1 MHPPVKERVLVV
13 DDEPQVLVALED
25 LLTDHFSVVKT
36 ASAESALDLIERE
49 GDFAVVITDQ
59 RMPGMTG
66 DELLSRLG
74 KSSGSMRILIT
85 GFADLNSV
93 IRSINDGRVYAY
105 VTKPWNPVDLEL
117 KVKGAAEQY
126 RLTRTLD
133 NERRLLHE
141 LLNNIPDGIYF
152 KDADLKFV
160 RVNPAYSALLGFD
173 GSELLVSRRLDELDA
188 SGTDVQ
194 AVEVEERELLA
205 SGQPVRDVVRAYRRG
220 RSERWFS
227 ETKAP
232 IRDLNGDV
240 IGIVGVAREITEQ
253 RRLEQQ
259 LRHAQKMEAIGRLA
273 GSVAHDFN
281 NLLSV
286 ILSYSSLLVADLR
299 PNDPMRPDL
308 EAIGKAG
315 NRAADL
321 TRQLLAFS
329 RKQLLAPRILDLN
342 QVFRES
348 DGMLSRLL
356 GEDIELVTRYGD
368 SVHKVRADPGQI
380 DQIVMN
386 LAVNARDAMPKGGRL
401 TIETQNVVLDANT
414 LISDPDQLGVTP
426 GAYVMLSMTD
436 TGTGMDAETVSNI
449 FEPFFTTK
457 EKGKGTGLGLAT
469 VFGIVKQSGGHI
481 AVESEPNVGTRF
493 RVYFPK
499 ADGEES
505 EIDEKP
511 APSRL
516 TGGETILLTEDQ
528 DEVRAVARE
537 VLRRYG
543 YHVLEARNAGEALLT
558 CERYSQPI
566 DLLLTDVIMP
576 QMSGREL
583 ADRLAGLRPGMRV
596 LFMSGYAE
604 GALATGGELKPDIAY
619 LPKPWVPEVLARR
632 VREVLDEGKAQ
643 AGEDAKQIK

>member
-1 MHPPVKERVLVV
+1 MHAPVKERVLVV

-25 LLTDHFSVVKT
+25 LLTEQFSVVKT

-49 GDFAVVITDQ
+49 GNFAVVITDQ

-74 KSSGSMRILIT
+74 GSSDAMRILLT
-85 GFADLNSV
+85 GFADLSAV
-93 IRSINDGRVYAY
+93 IRSINDGRIYAY

-117 KVKGAAEQY
+117 KVKRAAEQF
-126 RLTRTLD
+126 RLTRDLD

-152 KDADLKFV
+152 KDESLKFV
-160 RVNPAYSALLGFD
+160 TVNPAYSALLGFD
-173 GSELLVSRRLDELDA
+173 DSEQLVKRGLHELDA
-188 SGTDVQ
+188 TGTDVRS
-194 AVEVEERELLA
+194 VETEERELLA
-205 SGQPVRDVVRAYRRG
+205 SGAPVRDVVRSYRRG
-220 RSERWFS
+220 RHERWFS

-232 IRDLNGDV
+232 IRDLNGRV
-240 IGIVGVAREITEQ
+240 IGLVGVTREITEQ
-253 RRLEQQ
+253 RRLEHQ

-286 ILSYSSLLVADLR
+286 ILSYSSLLLADLR
-299 PNDPMRPDL
+299 PSDPMRPDL
-308 EAIGKAG
+308 EAISKAG

-321 TRQLLAFS
+321 TRQLLAFG

-348 DGMLSRLL
+348 ESMLARLA
-356 GEDIELVTRYGD
+356 GEEIELCTRYGHD
-368 SVHKVRADPGQI
+368 VHKVRADPGQI

-386 LAVNARDAMPKGGRL
+386 LAVNARDAMPNGGKL
-401 TIETQNVVLDANT
+401 TIETQNVTLDAAAVV
-414 LISDPDQLGVTP
+414 SDPDQLGVAP
-426 GAYVMLSMTD
+426 GPYVMLAMSD
-436 TGTGMDAETVSNI
+436 TGIGMDRETQANI

-481 AVESEPNVGTRF
+481 AVESEPGQGTTF

-499 ADGEES
+499 AEGEEAGA
-505 EIDEKP
+505 EEKP
-511 APSRL
+511 VPSRL

-558 CERYSQPI
+558 CERYARPI
-566 DLLLTDVIMP
+566 HLLLTDVVMP

-583 ADRLAGLRPGMRV
+583 AKRVAGIRPDMRV
-596 LFMSGYAE
+596 LYMSGYAE
-604 GALATGGELKPDIAY
+604 GALASGGELDADIAY

-632 VREVLDEGKAQ
+632 VREVLDHGK
-643 AGEDAKQIK
+643 GDDAAKA

>member
-1 MHPPVKERVLVV
+1 
-13 DDEPQVLVALED
+13 
-25 LLTDHFSVVKT
+25 
-36 ASAESALDLIERE
+36 
-49 GDFAVVITDQ
+49 
-59 RMPGMTG
+59 
-66 DELLSRLG
+66 
-74 KSSGSMRILIT
+74 
-85 GFADLNSV
+85 
-93 IRSINDGRVYAY
+93 
-105 VTKPWNPVDLEL
+105 
-117 KVKGAAEQY
+117 
-126 RLTRTLD
+126 
-133 NERRLLHE
+133 
-141 LLNNIPDGIYF
+141 
-152 KDADLKFV
+152 
-160 RVNPAYSALLGFD
+160 
-173 GSELLVSRRLDELDA
+173 
-188 SGTDVQ
+188 
-194 AVEVEERELLA
+194 
-205 SGQPVRDVVRAYRRG
+205 
-220 RSERWFS
+220 
-227 ETKAP
+227 
-232 IRDLNGDV
+232 
-240 IGIVGVAREITEQ
+240 
-253 RRLEQQ
+253 
-259 LRHAQKMEAIGRLA
+259 MEAIGRLA

-286 ILSYSSLLVADLR
+286 ILSYSSLMVADLR

-356 GEDIELVTRYGD
+356 GEDIELVTRYGE

-386 LAVNARDAMPKGGRL
+386 LAVNARDAMPRGGTL
-401 TIETQNVVLDANT
+401 TIETQNVMLDAT
-414 LISDPDQLGVTP
+414 ALISDPDQLGVTP
-426 GAYVMLSMTD
+426 GPYVMLSMAD
-436 TGTGMDAETVSNI
+436 TGTGMDTETLSNI

-499 ADGEES
+499 ADGEEAD
-505 EIDEKP
+505 IDEKP
-511 APSRL
+511 VPSRL

-558 CERYSQPI
+558 CERYAQPI
-566 DLLLTDVIMP
+566 HLLLTDVIMP

-583 ADRLAGLRPGMRV
+583 AERLAGLRPGMRV

-632 VREVLDEGKAQ
+632 VREVLDEGKGQ
-643 AGEDAKQIK
+643 AGEDAQPIK

>member
-1 MHPPVKERVLVV
+1 MQGPVKERVLVV

-25 LLTDHFSVVKT
+25 LLTDQFAVVKSG
-36 ASAESALDLIERE
+36 SAENALDLIERE

-66 DELLSRLG
+66 DELLARLG
-74 KSSGSMRILIT
+74 ASSSAMRILIT
-85 GFADLNSV
+85 GFADLSSV
-93 IRSINDGRVYAY
+93 IRSINDGHVYAY

-126 RLTRTLD
+126 RLTRTLA

-152 KDADLKFV
+152 KDSDLKFV

-173 GSELLVSRRLDELDA
+173 GSQKLLSKGLHELDS

-194 AVEVEERELLA
+194 AVELEERQILA
-205 SGQPVRDVVRAYRRG
+205 SGEPIRDVVRVYRRAG
-220 RSERWFS
+220 RERWFS

-232 IRDLNGDV
+232 IRGRDGEV
-240 IGIVGVAREITEQ
+240 IGIVGVAHEITEQ
-253 RRLEQQ
+253 RRLEHQ

-286 ILSYSSLLVADLR
+286 ILSYSSLLLADLR
-299 PNDPMRPDL
+299 PGDPMRPDL

-315 NRAADL
+315 TRAADL

-329 RKQLLAPRILDLN
+329 RKQLLAPRVLDLN

-348 DGMLSRLL
+348 EGMLSRLL
-356 GEDIELVTRYGD
+356 GEDVELVTNYAD
-368 SVHKVRADPGQI
+368 SVHRVRADPGQI

-386 LAVNARDAMPKGGRL
+386 LAVNARDAMPNGGRL
-401 TIETQNVVLDANT
+401 TIETKNVMLDGSTAV
-414 LISDPDQLGVTP
+414 SDPDQLGVTP
-426 GAYVMLSMTD
+426 GPYVMLSMSD
-436 TGTGMDAETVSNI
+436 TGTGMDRETEAHI

-469 VFGIVKQSGGHI
+469 VFGIVKQSEGHI
-481 AVESEPNVGTRF
+481 AVESDLGIGTTF
-493 RVYFPK
+493 RVYFPM
-499 ADGEES
+499 AEGEAAE
-505 EIDEKP
+505 EEDKP
-511 APSRL
+511 VPSRL

-537 VLRRYG
+537 VLRRCG

-558 CERYSQPI
+558 CERYSKPI
-566 DLLLTDVIMP
+566 HLLLTDVVMP
-576 QMSGREL
+576 QMSGPEL
-583 ADRLAGLRPGMRV
+583 AHRLASIRPGMKV
-596 LFMSGYAE
+596 LYMSGYAE
-604 GALATGGELKPDIAY
+604 GMLESGGELGADIAY
-619 LPKPWVPEVLARR
+619 LPKPWVPDVLARR
-632 VREVLDEGKAQ
+632 VREVLDGGKTP
-643 AGEDAKQIK
+643 GSEPPDVR

>member
-1 MHPPVKERVLVV
+1 MDAPVKERVLVV

-25 LLTDHFSVVKT
+25 LLTDQFSVVKT
-36 ASAESALDLIERE
+36 ASAESALDMIQSG

-74 KSSGSMRILIT
+74 GSSAMRILLT
-85 GFADLNSV
+85 GFADLSAV
-93 IRSINDGRVYAY
+93 IRSINDGRIYAY

-117 KVKGAAEQY
+117 KVKRAAEQY
-126 RLTRTLD
+126 RLGRELD

-152 KDADLKFV
+152 KDKELKFV
-160 RVNPAYSALLGFD
+160 QVNPAYSSLLGFD
-173 GSELLVSRRLDELDA
+173 GSRMLLDRGLAELDA
-188 SGTDVQ
+188 SGTDVH
-194 AVEVEERELLA
+194 AVESEERELIA

-220 RSERWFS
+220 RIERWFS

-232 IRDLNGDV
+232 IRNVFGAV

-253 RRLEQQ
+253 RRLEHQ

-286 ILSYSSLLVADLR
+286 ILSYSSLLLADLH
-299 PNDPMRPDL
+299 PGDPMRPDL

-315 NRAADL
+315 TRAADL

-348 DGMLSRLL
+348 EGMLARLV
-356 GEDIELVTRYGD
+356 GEDVELVTRYSE
-368 SVHKVRADPGQI
+368 SVSKVRADPGQI

-386 LAVNARDAMPKGGRL
+386 LAVNARDAMPSGGKL
-401 TIETQNVVLDANT
+401 TIGTENVRLDASTQIN
-414 LISDPDQLGVTP
+414 DPDQLGLTP
-426 GAYVMLSMTD
+426 GPYVMLAMTD
-436 TGTGMDAETVSNI
+436 TGIGMDADTLANI

-481 AVESEPNVGTRF
+481 AVESEPGVGTTF
-493 RVYFPK
+493 RVYFPV
-499 ADGEES
+499 AEGEEVQA
-505 EIDEKP
+505 EEKP
-511 APSRL
+511 VPSRL

-558 CERYSQPI
+558 CERYSKPI
-566 DLLLTDVIMP
+566 HLLLTDVVMP

-583 ADRLAGLRPGMRV
+583 AERLSGLRPEMKV
-596 LFMSGYAE
+596 LYMSGYAE
-604 GALATGGELKPDIAY
+604 GALTSGGVLDTKLAY
-619 LPKPWVPEVLARR
+619 LPKPWVPEALARR
-632 VREVLDEGKAQ
+632 VREVLDEGKLA
-643 AGEDAKQIK
+643 EPS